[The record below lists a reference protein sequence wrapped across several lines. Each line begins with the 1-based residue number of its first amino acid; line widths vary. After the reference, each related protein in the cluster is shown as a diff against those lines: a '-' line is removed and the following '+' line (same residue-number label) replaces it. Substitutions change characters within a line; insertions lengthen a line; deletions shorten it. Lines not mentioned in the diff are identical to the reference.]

1 MPFSYRE
8 LFFGGTQFC
17 CCLPVR
23 AGVIAMSLLGIILPG
38 ILTIILW
45 YEVAST
51 PDPTSGERAGFVL
64 AGLLETF
71 LCVVSI
77 LGFVGAVVRKQ
88 LFVRIYAYSIYV
100 HFFIN
105 VGVAAYLLWLI
116 THFSESTATKVCQ
129 DTIKNTDAQQ
139 QCVGI
144 LQIAR
149 GVYFVLAALILLIEM
164 YGAIIVAR
172 YLNQI
177 QREKRTARASR
188 ASIGYKMFPAPRSE
202 YVSLADT
209 SRRTSQFSAL
219 SPEPY
224 TSAREFDPYEEFD
237 PYRNQSHAGPSV
249 IRQVDIYS
257 NEDELP
263 IEAGY
268 GGGTW
273 THSEISMEEKARLQR
288 STVDATDH
296 LRDEFEEVP
305 SLDEE
310 QQRKRD
316 FKSPAGP
323 LPPMRTRDMDDLPRY
338 SLTDPP
344 RIYDTH
350 PLPHQL

>member
-23 AGVIAMSLLGIILPG
+23 AGVISMSLLGIILSG

-51 PDPTSGERAGFVL
+51 PDLTSGERAGFVL

-77 LGFVGAVVRKQ
+77 LGFVGAIVRKQ
-88 LFVRIYAYSIYV
+88 LFVQIYAYFIYV

-116 THFSESTATKVCQ
+116 THFSENAATKACQ

-139 QCVGI
+139 QCIGI

-149 GVYFVLAALILLIEM
+149 GVYFVIAALVLLIEM

-177 QREKRTARASR
+177 QREKRTMRASR
-188 ASIGYKMFPAPRSE
+188 MSMGYTMFPVPHSE
-202 YVSLADT
+202 YVSLTDT
-209 SRRTSQFSAL
+209 RRMSQFSAL

-224 TSAREFDPYEEFD
+224 KSAREFNAYEEFD
-237 PYRNQSHAGPSV
+237 PYRNQSQAGPSAIPEV
-249 IRQVDIYS
+249 ELYS
-257 NEDELP
+257 NTYGLP

-273 THSEISMEEKARLQR
+273 THSEISIEEKARLQR
-288 STVDATDH
+288 SEAVDATDH
-296 LRDEFEEVP
+296 QRDEFEEVP

-316 FKSPAGP
+316 SDSKSPGGP

-338 SLTDPP
+338 S
-344 RIYDTH
+344 Y
-350 PLPHQL
+350 

>member
-23 AGVIAMSLLGIILPG
+23 AGVITMSLLGIILSG

-51 PDPTSGERAGFVL
+51 PDLTSGERTGFVL

-77 LGFVGAVVRKQ
+77 LGFVGAIVRKQ
-88 LFVRIYAYSIYV
+88 LFVRIYAYFIYV

-105 VGVAAYLLWLI
+105 VAVAAYLLWLI
-116 THFSESTATKVCQ
+116 THFTESTATKACE
-129 DTIKNTDAQQ
+129 DTIKNTDTQQ
-139 QCVGI
+139 QCIGI

-149 GVYFVLAALILLIEM
+149 GVYFVVAALVLLIEM

-177 QREKRTARASR
+177 QREKRTARNSR
-188 ASIGYKMFPAPRSE
+188 MSMGYKMAPSPHSE
-202 YVSLADT
+202 YISLVDT
-209 SRRTSQFSAL
+209 SRRTSQFSIS

-224 TSAREFDPYEEFD
+224 TSPREFNPYEEFTD

-249 IRQVDIYS
+249 VREFDFYS
-257 NEDELP
+257 SEGGLP

-273 THSEISMEEKARLQR
+273 THSEISVEEKARLQQ
-288 STVDATDH
+288 STADIADH
-296 LRDEFEEVP
+296 QFENGP
-305 SLDEE
+305 SLSEE

-316 FKSPAGP
+316 SKSPAGP
-323 LPPMRTRDMDDLPRY
+323 PPLMRTRDTDDLPRY
-338 SLTDPP
+338 SLNDPP
-344 RIYDTH
+344 RTYDGQT
-350 PLPHQL
+350 LPHNSEL

>member
-51 PDPTSGERAGFVL
+51 PDLTSGERAGFVL

-77 LGFVGAVVRKQ
+77 LGFVGAIVRKQ
-88 LFVRIYAYSIYV
+88 LFVRIYAYFIYV

-116 THFSESTATKVCQ
+116 THFSENAATKACQ
-129 DTIKNTDAQQ
+129 DTIKNTGTQE
-139 QCVGI
+139 QCIGI
-144 LQIAR
+144 LQIAS
-149 GVYFVLAALILLIEM
+149 GVYFVIAALILLVEM

-188 ASIGYKMFPAPRSE
+188 ASMGYKIFPAPRSE

-209 SRRTSQFSAL
+209 SGRTSRLSAL

-224 TSAREFDPYEEFD
+224 TSTREFNPYEEFD
-237 PYRNQSHAGPSV
+237 PYRNQSNAGPSV
-249 IRQVDIYS
+249 IQDVDLYS
-257 NEDELP
+257 NEDGLP

-288 STVDATDH
+288 STVDAADQQ
-296 LRDEFEEVP
+296 RDEFEDVHP
-305 SLDEE
+305 LDKE
-310 QQRKRD
+310 QQRNRD
-316 FKSPAGP
+316 SKSPAGP

-338 SLTDPP
+338 SLNDPP
-344 RIYDTH
+344 RIYDS
-350 PLPHQL
+350 PLPH

>member
-23 AGVIAMSLLGIILPG
+23 AGVITMSLLGIILSG

-51 PDPTSGERAGFVL
+51 PDLTSGERTGFVL

-77 LGFVGAVVRKQ
+77 LGFVGAIVRKQ
-88 LFVRIYAYSIYV
+88 LFVRIYAYFIYV

-105 VGVAAYLLWLI
+105 VAVAAYLLWLI
-116 THFSESTATKVCQ
+116 THFTENTATKACQ
-129 DTIKNTDAQQ
+129 DTIKNTGAQQ
-139 QCVGI
+139 QCIGI

-149 GVYFVLAALILLIEM
+149 GVYFAVAVLVLLIEM

-177 QREKRTARASR
+177 QREKRTARTSR
-188 ASIGYKMFPAPRSE
+188 MSMGYKISPGPHSE
-202 YVSLADT
+202 YISLVDT
-209 SRRTSQFSAL
+209 SRATSQFSL

-224 TSAREFDPYEEFD
+224 TSPREFNPYEEFTD

-249 IRQVDIYS
+249 IREFDLYS
-257 NEDELP
+257 NEDGLP
-263 IEAGY
+263 IEEGY

-273 THSEISMEEKARLQR
+273 THSEISVEEKARLQR
-288 STVDATDH
+288 STADAADH
-296 LRDEFEEVP
+296 QRHEFANTP

-316 FKSPAGP
+316 SKSPAGP
-323 LPPMRTRDMDDLPRY
+323 PPPMRTRDTDDLPRY
-338 SLTDPP
+338 LLNDPP
-344 RIYDTH
+344 RIYDNQT
-350 PLPHQL
+350 LPHEL

>member
-23 AGVIAMSLLGIILPG
+23 AGVIIMSLLGIILSG
-38 ILTIILW
+38 ILTIVLW
-45 YEVAST
+45 YEVAITEPLKGT
-51 PDPTSGERAGFVL
+51 PDLTSGERTGFVL

-77 LGFVGAVVRKQ
+77 LGFVGAIVRKQ
-88 LFVRIYAYSIYV
+88 LFVRIYAYFIYV

-105 VGVAAYLLWLI
+105 VAVAAYLLWLI
-116 THFSESTATKVCQ
+116 THFTENAATKACE
-129 DTIKNTDAQQ
+129 DTIKNTGTQQ
-139 QCVGI
+139 QCIGI

-149 GVYFVLAALILLIEM
+149 GVYFVVAALVLLIEM

-177 QREKRTARASR
+177 QREKRTARNSR
-188 ASIGYKMFPAPRSE
+188 MSMGYKMSTALHRDSE
-202 YVSLADT
+202 YISLVDT
-209 SRRTSQFSAL
+209 NRKTSQFSFS
-219 SPEPY
+219 SPKPY
-224 TSAREFDPYEEFD
+224 TSPREFNPYEEFTD
-237 PYRNQSHAGPSV
+237 PYQNQSHAGPSV
-249 IRQVDIYS
+249 VREFNLYS
-257 NEDELP
+257 SEDGLP

-273 THSEISMEEKARLQR
+273 IHSEISMEEKARLQR
-288 STVDATDH
+288 STADTADH
-296 LRDEFEEVP
+296 QFESAP

-316 FKSPAGP
+316 SKTPAGP
-323 LPPMRTRDMDDLPRY
+323 PPPMRTRDTDDLPRY
-338 SLTDPP
+338 SLNDPP
-344 RIYDTH
+344 RT
-350 PLPHQL
+350 